1 MILLHWPDCKKTAA
15 LQITLARLQAE
26 VYNQPLRFDDKLLR
40 YTDYIEN
47 QRNLYS
53 KRRNAIQDD
62 LRALE
67 QMHLLAQQ
75 ELAMHLPLLDTGDVS
90 RADILKLQRQ
100 AADIQS
106 QITNK
111 RNKYF
116 QDTQAEMTKAQEE
129 LSTQQEQL
137 RDRSQVLEHTQL
149 VANVAGVVKNMKV
162 NTVGG
167 VVRAGDTVIEILPDT
182 ERVVEVKISPADIG
196 FVQLGQSAR
205 IKFDAYDDAI
215 FGSRQGRVT
224 YISPD
229 TIIDESVQARHD
241 APVAH
246 YRVYIRLDE
255 DQAAGKPAIKILSGM
270 TVVAEIKARDRTVL
284 SYLTKPITRT
294 LSQGMGER

>member
-1 MILLHWPDCKKTAA
+1 ML
-15 LQITLARLQAE
+15 
-26 VYNQPLRFDDKLLR
+26 
-40 YTDYIEN
+40 
-47 QRNLYS
+47 S
-53 KRRNAIQDD
+53 
-62 LRALE
+62 
-67 QMHLLAQQ
+67 LAQQ

-116 QDTQAEMTKAQEE
+116 QDTQAEMTKSQEE

-137 RDRSQVLEHTQL
+137 RDRSQVLEHTEL
-149 VANVAGVVKNMKV
+149 VANVDGIVKNIKV

-167 VVRAGDTVIEILPDT
+167 VVRAGDTLIEILPDT

-196 FVQLGQSAR
+196 FVHIGQQAQ
-205 IKFDAYDDAI
+205 IKFDAYDYAI
-215 FGSRQGRVT
+215 FGSQRGWVT

-229 TIIDESVQARHD
+229 TIIDDSVQERRD
-241 APVAH
+241 VPVAH
-246 YRVYIRLDE
+246 YRVYIRM
-255 DQAAGKPAIKILSGM
+255 DQDANAKRPALNILSGM